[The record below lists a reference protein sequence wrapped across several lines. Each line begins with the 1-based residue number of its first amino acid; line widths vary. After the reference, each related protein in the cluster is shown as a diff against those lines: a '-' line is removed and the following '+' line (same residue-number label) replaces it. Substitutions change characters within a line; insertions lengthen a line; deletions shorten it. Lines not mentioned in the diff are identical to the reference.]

1 MSRIRKLLVGAA
13 AALFLLATGV
23 SAEAGPRRVLLLFS
37 YEREFSHYTFSR
49 LFRPALAR
57 SSPDPIDFIEVTLQ
71 TVRGSRSEPEAAIL
85 DHLRGTLGNQPVDL
99 VVPIGGP
106 AVAFAQQHR
115 AELFRETPVLFAAV
129 DSRFIK
135 PGALAPN
142 ETAVMVR
149 NDPTLLLESMLRLLP
164 DTRTVLMVIG
174 ASKLEQF
181 WLEEVKRLFHP
192 FEQRVTFIWTNQ
204 LSMAE
209 LLARAGSL
217 PPHSAIFYGIL
228 AMDATGAPQM
238 EESALDALHAAANAP
253 MFGLHSHQLGHGI
266 VGGPLL
272 SLDDLSRDTTAVALR
287 LLAGEPPAQIQA
299 RTLVAGT
306 ATFDSRELRRWSIP
320 QQRLPAG
327 SVSEFREAPAWRR
340 QGAIAAVA
348 AVAVAQ
354 TAVVVALVVAL
365 RRRRAQPAPPADGW
379 DVGGAEAALTRLTH
393 RLMHAHEEERASIAR
408 AIQDDVC
415 QQLVGLTLRLQALGT
430 PPEGRRG
437 EQHARIQEL
446 CDQFSALQRDIFA
459 ISDPLYPRL
468 QTLGLVASA
477 RLFCERRCAEHGLD
491 LHFRDGSVSPRLSDA
506 AALVLFRVLQES
518 LGNIVAHAGA
528 SHVSVAL
535 AERHG
540 GIELEVADDGVGF
553 DPDAAIRGTAVG
565 LVAIRERLRDAGGTC
580 TFDSRPGAGTRIL
593 ARIPL

>member
-1 MSRIRKLLVGAA
+1 MRKLFVGAA
-13 AALFLLATGV
+13 AALFLLATAV
-23 SAEAGPRRVLLLFS
+23 RADAGPRRVLLLFS
-37 YEREFSHYTFSR
+37 YEREFSHFTFAR

-57 SSPDPIDFIEVTLQ
+57 SSRDPIDFIEVTLQ
-71 TVRGSRSEPEAAIL
+71 SVRGSRSESEATIL
-85 DHLRGTLGNQPVDL
+85 DHLRGTLGNGPVDL

-106 AVAFAQQHR
+106 AAAFAQQHR
-115 AELFRETPVLFAAV
+115 AELFHETPILFAAV
-129 DSRFIK
+129 DSRFVE
-135 PGALAPN
+135 PGALSPN

-181 WLEEVKRLFHP
+181 WLEELKRVFHP
-192 FEQRVTFIWTNQ
+192 FERRVTFIWTNQ

-228 AMDATGAPQM
+228 TMDATGAPQM

-266 VGGPLL
+266 IGGPLL
-272 SLDDLSRDTTAVALR
+272 SLDDLGRDTTAVALR
-287 LLAGEPPAQIQA
+287 LLAGEPPTQIQP

-306 ATFDSRELRRWSIP
+306 PTFDSRELRRWGIP
-320 QQRLPAG
+320 DRQLPAG
-327 SVSEFREAPAWRR
+327 SVIEFREAPAWRR

-354 TAVVVALVVAL
+354 TAVVIALAVAL
-365 RRRRAQPAPPADGW
+365 RRRRAHPAPPAEGW
-379 DVGGAEAALTRLTH
+379 DVGSAEAALTRLTH
-393 RLMHAHEEERASIAR
+393 RLMHAHEKERASIAR

-430 PPEGRRG
+430 PPEGPRG

-446 CDQFSALQRDIFA
+446 CDQFSALQRAIFA
-459 ISDPLYPRL
+459 ISDPLNPRL

-477 RLFCERRCAEHGLD
+477 RLFCERLRAEHRLD
-491 LHFRDGSVSPRLSDA
+491 LDFRGGTVSARVPEA
-506 AALVLFRVLQES
+506 AALAIFRVLQES
-518 LGNIVAHAGA
+518 LDNVVAHAGA
-528 SHVSVAL
+528 SRVTVAL
-535 AERHG
+535 GERQG

>member
-1 MSRIRKLLVGAA
+1 MAA
-13 AALFLLATGV
+13 PGGLAHT
-23 SAEAGPRRVLLLFS
+23 RYLCK
-37 YEREFSHYTFSR
+37 R
-49 LFRPALAR
+49 LRAR
-57 SSPDPIDFIEVTLQ
+57 F
-71 TVRGSRSEPEAAIL
+71 
-85 DHLRGTLGNQPVDL
+85 
-99 VVPIGGP
+99 P
-106 AVAFAQQHR
+106 AVRIIVGRWGLKGDADAN
-115 AELFRETPVLFAAV
+115 REQLQDAGADLAA
-129 DSRFIK
+129 
-135 PGALAPN
+135 
-142 ETAVMVR
+142 T
-149 NDPTLLLESMLRLLP
+149 TLLE
-164 DTRTVLMVIG
+164 TRD
-174 ASKLEQF
+174 
-181 WLEEVKRLFHP
+181 
-192 FEQRVTFIWTNQ
+192 Q
-204 LSMAE
+204 L
-209 LLARAGSL
+209 
-217 PPHSAIFYGIL
+217 
-228 AMDATGAPQM
+228 
-238 EESALDALHAAANAP
+238 
-253 MFGLHSHQLGHGI
+253 
-266 VGGPLL
+266 
-272 SLDDLSRDTTAVALR
+272 TA
-287 LLAGEPPAQIQA
+287 
-299 RTLVAGT
+299 
-306 ATFDSRELRRWSIP
+306 W
-320 QQRLPAG
+320 
-327 SVSEFREAPAWRR
+327 
-340 QGAIAAVA
+340 
-348 AVAVAQ
+348 
-354 TAVVVALVVAL
+354 
-365 RRRRAQPAPPADGW
+365 
-379 DVGGAEAALTRLTH
+379 
-393 RLMHAHEEERASIAR
+393 LMHAHEEERASIAR